1 MTRFAYKLID
11 VAGGWLF
18 VCFFKRE
25 NHGNFPFVKGHLK
38 FSLHSIQIRF
48 WREVLH

>member
-18 VCFFKRE
+18 GFFS
-25 NHGNFPFVKGHLK
+25 NVKTMAISHLSK
-38 FSLHSIQIRF
+38 VI
-48 WREVLH
+48 